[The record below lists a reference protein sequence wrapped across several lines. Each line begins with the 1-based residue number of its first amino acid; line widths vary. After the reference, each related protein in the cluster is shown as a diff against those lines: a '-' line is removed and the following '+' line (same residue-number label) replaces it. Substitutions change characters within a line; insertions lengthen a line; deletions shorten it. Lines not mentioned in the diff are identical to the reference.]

1 MRKGIRFAG
10 AAIGKKRG
18 GRAEGAAK
26 AEAKQD
32 RMADNTLSRKQKILA
47 RYPNMTGNEI
57 MKTALLYALVLA
69 AVMWLCFRNFLFCM
83 AGVLF
88 VPVLLRRKD
97 REEGRKKQ
105 MRMQLQFRKTM
116 EMMYSSAAAGA
127 SAEKCIRDTLA
138 DMRRTPEDYT
148 ELLPAFEEAACR
160 LDSNV
165 SFAEAMEAFAS
176 QCSSSDIRNFVRI
189 LCAAVRSGGSL
200 PDIIRRMSDAVR
212 MRVEV
217 NEDIETMLT
226 EKKSELRLMKIFP
239 LCILLYLSLVS
250 SDYMD
255 VLFSSAVGHGIMIGA
270 LGLYILAVFLAEK
283 ILDIRV

>member
-97 REEGRKKQ
+97 REEERKKQ

-127 SAEKCIRDTLA
+127 SGGASA
-138 DMRRTPEDYT
+138 GAVGG
-148 ELLPAFEEAACR
+148 LLVIFLIYPVVIAVR
-160 LDSNV
+160 
-165 SFAEAMEAFAS
+165 
-176 QCSSSDIRNFVRI
+176 IRNEEQVLRE
-189 LCAAVRSGGSL
+189 GL
-200 PDIIRRMSDAVR
+200 PGYADYQK
-212 MRVEV
+212 RV
-217 NEDIETMLT
+217 
-226 EKKSELRLMKIFP
+226 KYRLVPFIW
-239 LCILLYLSLVS
+239 
-250 SDYMD
+250 
-255 VLFSSAVGHGIMIGA
+255 
-270 LGLYILAVFLAEK
+270 
-283 ILDIRV
+283 